1 MTKIF
6 RLASPDDYTFN
17 HKIGLYELSFDKRPI
32 QGVRCENPALGAEQY
47 NTQRLKIIRAQAKKW
62 QPDSLDFSEIIK
74 WAVEHGTP
82 IDCQAV
88 WELYHCKD
96 EEQYNL
102 LAIHLSRRI
111 KSANLSMILF
121 FTGKRQRILKDI
133 SLLQKLDQ
141 KREIEQ

>member
-1 MTKIF
+1 MAKIF

-17 HKIGLYELSFDKRPI
+17 HQIGLYELSFDKRPI
-32 QGVRCENPALGAEQY
+32 QGVRCENPAHGAEQY
-47 NTQRLKIIRAQAKKW
+47 NTQRLKIIRAQVKKR
-62 QPDSLDFSEIIK
+62 QPDSLAFSEIIK
-74 WAVEHGTP
+74 WALEHGNP
-82 IDCQAV
+82 SDCQAV
-88 WELYHCKD
+88 WELYHCND

-102 LAIHLSRRI
+102 LAIRLSRRI
-111 KSANLSMILF
+111 KAANLSMILF